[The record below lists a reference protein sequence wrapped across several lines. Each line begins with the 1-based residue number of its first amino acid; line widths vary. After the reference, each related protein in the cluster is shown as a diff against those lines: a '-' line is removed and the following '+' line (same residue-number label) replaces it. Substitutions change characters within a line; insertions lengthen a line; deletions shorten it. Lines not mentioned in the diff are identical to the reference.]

1 MTELLTLN
9 PWPDEVTLVEALG
22 GAGGGILAE
31 SLAAGRVGGAG
42 GGILA
47 ESLAAGGAGGILE
60 PSPAESSAAGR
71 VGGDRPAELTAEKDC
86 IGISSLGVEVGC
98 EVTTEL

>member
-31 SLAAGRVGGAG
+31 SLAAGGAG

>member
-9 PWPDEVTLVEALG
+9 PWPDEVTLVEAL
-22 GAGGGILAE
+22 
-31 SLAAGRVGGAG
+31 GGAG

-86 IGISSLGVEVGC
+86 IGISSLRVEVGC